1 MKQPI
6 IKRRNQKCKDDEALI
21 AFLKNIFGFRP
32 GNIFLYK
39 QAMRHKSI
47 ASTIK
52 EGVKDSN
59 ERLEFLGD
67 AVLSAIV
74 ANYLFQK
81 FPFREEGFLTETR
94 SKIVSR
100 ASLNKLAYRIGLGKH
115 LVISSDL
122 MKHSSNALLGD
133 AFEAIIGAMY
143 LDKGFEFTNKTI
155 ITYLLDIYMDINEL
169 IETEVNFKSRII
181 EWTQQHKKDIEFR
194 VAGEITGKNQ
204 RQYVIQVVIDKTV
217 ISEAIDFS
225 IKGGEQLA
233 AEKGIAA
240 LNAVEIIPGNA

>member
-1 MKQPI
+1 MT
-6 IKRRNQKCKDDEALI
+6 RRKQKCKDDEALI
-21 AFLKNIFGFRP
+21 AFLKNIFGFNP

-74 ANYLFQK
+74 ANYLFRK

-100 ASLNKLAYRIGLGKH
+100 ASLNKLAFRIGMGNH
-115 LVISSDL
+115 LSVSPDL
-122 MKHSSNALLGD
+122 MKHSSASLLGD
-133 AFEAIIGAMY
+133 ALEALIGAMY
-143 LDKGFEFTNKTI
+143 LDKGFDFTSKTI
-155 ITYLLDIYMDINEL
+155 ITYLLDIYMDITDL
-169 IETEVNFKSRII
+169 IETEVNFKSRLI
-181 EWTQQHKKDIEFR
+181 EWGQHHKKEIEFR
-194 VAGEITGKNQ
+194 IGNALQLRNQQ
-204 RQYVIQVVIDKTV
+204 RQYRIQIVFEGTV

-225 IKGGEQLA
+225 IKGAEQLA
-233 AEKGIAA
+233 AEKALAA
-240 LNAVEIIPGNA
+240 IVSGEITQADLK